1 MNPPGASARAALTMN
16 PGDLRHGLPGR
27 TAGGRR
33 LAALVAVSALLA
45 GSAPAAA
52 EQVKI
57 GIGYGLAFL
66 PAYICEDLK
75 LVEKHAKAQHLEV
88 SAVYE
93 RFSGAAAVTEAI
105 RSRAIDMGPFGVAP
119 LLQAWQQ
126 GRTANGG
133 RRQILAVSGM
143 TTLPL
148 ALLSARPA
156 VRTLSALRP
165 TDRIAVP
172 TLTAPQ
178 TFFLQMQAEKVF
190 GQYDRLR
197 GDVVE
202 MSHAKALAAL
212 IGRDN
217 SVTAYFS
224 SPPYTQIA
232 LRDGK
237 VHQILSS
244 EEVIGGKA
252 SLLVLGATR
261 AYVERHRQIAQA
273 VAQAMDEAADLIGK
287 DPRRAARIFLTHE
300 PSKAL
305 KAADIEAVLRQNKDE
320 FGSAVYGIGAFAAFM
335 ARHGELRTPPQS
347 WKDVVAPAL
356 LHSPST

>member
-1 MNPPGASARAALTMN
+1 MDPGFLPHCLLGRKVGCRRRVRAAL
-16 PGDLRHGLPGR
+16 L
-27 TAGGRR
+27 A
-33 LAALVAVSALLA
+33 LAALFAVSA
-45 GSAPAAA
+45 PARAA

-75 LVEKHAKAQHLEV
+75 LVEKHAKAQHLDLR
-88 SAVYE
+88 AVYE
-93 RFSGAAAVTEAI
+93 RFSGAGAIADAI
-105 RSRAIDMGPFGVAP
+105 RSRALDMGPFGVAP
-119 LLQAWQQ
+119 LLEAWDK
-126 GRTANGG
+126 GRVRNGA
-133 RRQILAVSGM
+133 RRQIFAVSGM

-148 ALLSARPA
+148 VLLSDRPT
-156 VRTLSALRP
+156 VRALTDLRP

-172 TLTAPQ
+172 TLTSPQ

-197 GDVVE
+197 GELVE

-212 IGRDN
+212 IAGDN

-232 LRDGK
+232 LKDGK
-237 VHQILSS
+237 IHQILSS
-244 EEVIGGKA
+244 EQVIGGKA
-252 SLLVLGATR
+252 SLLVFGATK
-261 AYVERHRQIAQA
+261 AYIERHRQIAQILE
-273 VAQAMDEAADLIGK
+273 QAMDDAAHLIRD
-287 DPRRAARIFLTHE
+287 DPRRAARIFLTYE

-320 FGSAVYGIGAFAAFM
+320 FGSAVAGIGAFAEFM
-335 ARHGELRTPPQS
+335 ARHGALKTPPQS

>member
-1 MNPPGASARAALTMN
+1 MGRGFLPHCLLGCKAGCQRYVRAAL
-16 PGDLRHGLPGR
+16 
-27 TAGGRR
+27 
-33 LAALVAVSALLA
+33 LALSALFAVS
-45 GSAPAAA
+45 SPAPAA

-75 LVEKHAKAQHLEV
+75 LVEKNAKAQHLDLRV
-88 SAVYE
+88 VYE
-93 RFSGAAAVTEAI
+93 RFSGASATADAI

-119 LLQAWQQ
+119 LLEAWEK
-126 GRTANGG
+126 GRGANAA
-133 RRQILAVSGM
+133 RRQVVAVSGM

-148 ALLSARPA
+148 VLLSARPA
-156 VRTLSALRP
+156 VRALSDLRA

-172 TLTAPQ
+172 TPTSPQ

-212 IGRDN
+212 IAGDK

-232 LRDGK
+232 LKDGRI
-237 VHQILSS
+237 HQILSS
-244 EEVIGGKA
+244 EQVIGGKA
-252 SLLVLGATR
+252 SLLVLGATK
-261 AYVERHRQIAQA
+261 AYTERHRQIAQS
-273 VAQAMDEAADLIGK
+273 VEQAMDDAAELVRD

-305 KAADIEAVLRQNKDE
+305 KAADVEAVLRQNKDE
-320 FGSAVYGIGAFAAFM
+320 FGGAVAGIGAFAAFM
-335 ARHGELRTPPQS
+335 ARHGALKTPPQS

>member
-1 MNPPGASARAALTMN
+1 MGRGVLPLCLLGRKAGCRHHVRAVLLALSV
-16 PGDLRHGLPGR
+16 LF
-27 TAGGRR
+27 
-33 LAALVAVSALLA
+33 AVSAPA
-45 GSAPAAA
+45 AAA

-75 LVEKHAKAQHLEV
+75 LVEKRAKAQHLDLG
-88 SAVYE
+88 AVYE
-93 RFSGAAAVTEAI
+93 RFSGAGAITDAI
-105 RSRAIDMGPFGVAP
+105 RSGAIDMGPFGVAT
-119 LLQAWQQ
+119 LLEAWDK
-126 GRTANGG
+126 GRAAHAA
-133 RRQILAVSGM
+133 RRQLVAVSGM

-148 ALLSARPA
+148 VLLSARPA
-156 VRTLSALRP
+156 LRALSDLRP

-172 TLTAPQ
+172 TLTSPQ
-178 TFFLQMQAEKVF
+178 MFFLQMQAEKVF

-212 IGRDN
+212 IAGDN

-232 LRDGK
+232 LKDGK
-237 VHQILSS
+237 IHQILSS
-244 EEVIGGKA
+244 EQVIGGKA
-252 SLLVLGATR
+252 SLLVLGATK
-261 AYVERHRQIAQA
+261 AYTERHRQIAQS
-273 VAQAMDEAADLIGK
+273 VEQAMDDAAELVRD

-305 KAADIEAVLRQNKDE
+305 KAADVEAVLRQNKDE
-320 FGSAVYGIGAFAAFM
+320 FGSAVAGIGAFAAFM
-335 ARHGELRTPPQS
+335 ARHGELKTPPQS